1 MDKWFGWLYQGVS
14 FVSIKFMDENQP
26 TTKQLIV
33 FTVVL
38 SFIVS
43 IIGTVLALGVF
54 GPLLGLGEGGG
65 APLIF
70 NKPIEKIIETITQ
83 KETSERVLKQDEVVV
98 KVVEETSPAVVSIVA
113 SKDVPVVEQF
123 FIDPFGNDPLFKQFF
138 GEDIP
143 GLRIPQFRQKGTQ
156 KQDVSSGTG
165 FIVSQDGLLLTN
177 KHVVSDVEAEYTVL
191 MNDGRKKTAKV
202 LARDPL
208 QDLAV
213 LKIEGSDYPS
223 VKLGDSDQ
231 IKIGQTVIAIGN
243 ALGEFRNTVSVGVV
257 SGLQRSVVASGAE
270 GGPEILQ
277 ELIQTDAAINPGN
290 SGGPLINIHGEV
302 IGINTAVARGAENI
316 GFAIL
321 INKAK
326 SDLENVKK
334 HGRIIYPYLGVRYI
348 AVTKELA
355 EKEKLGRDY
364 GALIRGSA
372 EDPAVVSGS
381 PADKAGLRA
390 GDIILEFNK
399 ERIDQNRT
407 LGSFVQKFQVGDEVT
422 LKIFRDGKETEVQVK
437 LEERK

>member
-1 MDKWFGWLYQGVS
+1 MDKWFGGLCHGVS

-165 FIVSQDGLLLTN
+165 FIVSQEGLLLTN

-257 SGLQRSVVASGAE
+257 SGLQRSVVASGVE

-290 SGGPLINIHGEV
+290 SGGPLINIRGEV

-334 HGRIIYPYLGVRYI
+334 HGRIIYPYLGVRYVT
-348 AVTKELA
+348 VTKELV

-381 PADKAGLRA
+381 PADKAGLRV

-407 LGSFVQKFQVGDEVT
+407 LGSLVQKFQVGDEVT